1 MADVTTMK
9 CYATLNT
16 RVYCDMGSVFL
27 KIVVNNGEFTG
38 FAFNPQLGRLEAVT
52 VKIIPA
58 GEGEIVRVT
67 TNSGPYDVG
76 KSQAFRGQDGN
87 PIAVEDIKVG
97 TSLHSGILENNNG
110 FIFSKTGG
118 AMVTLMEL
126 LEADLFGGI
135 FNESRIKPEI
145 QHPAQIVTKVED
157 LGTGPLF
164 ELQVMTSKTKDDM
177 TKGSGHN
184 IFLWPDGTSFG
195 AGVFI
200 Y

>member
-16 RVYCDMGSVFL
+16 RVYCEMGSVFL
-27 KIVVNNGEFTG
+27 KMAVNNGEFTG
-38 FAFNPQLGRLEAVT
+38 FAFNPVLGRLQAVT

-58 GEGEIVRVT
+58 GEGELVRVT

-76 KSQAFRGQDGN
+76 KSQAFRGQDGT
-87 PIAVEDIKVG
+87 PIAVEDLKPG
-97 TSLHSGILENNNG
+97 TALHSGILENNNG
-110 FIFSKTGG
+110 FIFAKTGG

-126 LEADLFGGI
+126 LEADLFDGI
-135 FNESRIKPEI
+135 FNESRIKPEV
-145 QHPAQIVTKVED
+145 QHPAQTVLKVED
-157 LGTGPLF
+157 LGSGPLF

-177 TKGSGHN
+177 SKVSGHN

>member
-1 MADVTTMK
+1 MADLTAMK

-27 KIVVNNGEFTG
+27 KIVVNNKEFTG
-38 FAFNPQLGRLEAVT
+38 FAYNPTLGRLEGVT

-58 GEGEIVRVT
+58 GEGDLVRVT
-67 TNSGPYDVG
+67 TNSGPYEVG

-87 PIAVEDIKVG
+87 PIAVEDIKPG
-97 TSLHSGILENNNG
+97 TSLQSGILENNNG

-118 AMVTLMEL
+118 AMVTLMEI

-135 FNESRIKPEI
+135 FNESRIKHETE
-145 QHPAQIVTKVED
+145 HPAQIVTKVEEI
-157 LGTGPLF
+157 GKGPLY
-164 ELQVMTSKTKDDM
+164 ELQVSSKTKDDM
-177 TKGSGHN
+177 TNMSGHN
-184 IFLWPDGTSFG
+184 VFLWPDGTSFG